1 LFPFN
6 LFPSNLGWFGPGNF
20 ASLPQ
25 PRTWQGY
32 VAMLVFIILIAATVT
47 LEGQLAW
54 AARVGLCAAYV
65 GFSYLTY
72 APD

>member
-1 LFPFN
+1 MFPFIS
-6 LFPSNLGWFGPGNF
+6 PGWFGPSGVGGF
-20 ASLPQ
+20 PV

-32 VAMLVFIILIAATVT
+32 VAMAVFIIAIAATVP
-47 LEGQLAW
+47 LSGELAW

-65 GFSYLTY
+65 ALSYLTY